1 MLESVARVLLA
12 TEATVIQTTL
22 SWASRRRR
30 RDAVVCA
37 KVRRGYSLAHVM
49 LIALLA
55 RGAVRAIFV
64 VPLTEQKWPNG
75 GCCQRM
81 WNKTSNLSGSCFFLP
96 DVFTASRSPPVV
108 LNFQAGLE
116 WTATICESV
125 TSSSPAPDDPDGPM
139 PDVFLSQTWGHGV
152 HNARGVHLQATIIR

>member
-1 MLESVARVLLA
+1 MQS
-12 TEATVIQTTL
+12 T
-22 SWASRRRR
+22 
-30 RDAVVCA
+30 
-37 KVRRGYSLAHVM
+37 VRRCAAAASHPVACGSLM
-49 LIALLA
+49 A
-55 RGAVRAIFV
+55 RGAVRAMFV

-139 PDVFLSQTWGHGV
+139 PDVFSHTLGGMAYIMRVGCTCRQPSFVDPFSPGSWGT
-152 HNARGVHLQATIIR
+152 LE